1 MIELYSLEAEENV
14 LGSLLVDGLAM
25 ADVIDIISHNDFY
38 RDRNQCIF
46 EVCQSLFSI
55 GEAINQVTVT
65 HELSRLKKLTDIDG
79 ASYLSGLIARCATSV
94 HIESYAR
101 IVADFSIKREL
112 LAASKKIEELV
123 YTDDIEKAY
132 GDALGVLLQIKMSSK
147 KDTVIFPEDSAEY
160 ALDRYSKLY
169 NQKEESLLSFGL
181 PSLDKVGGMQG
192 GEVIVVSGKTGH
204 GKTTLAKQIYRNV
217 MNKYGFVLYVS
228 LEMPQPQDMDMNIA
242 RLTEKYVLEIQR
254 GKYKDEFYG
263 EISNA
268 TGKVSEER
276 VCRYFPS
283 TRTLP
288 HIYAAARKVQAKVG
302 LKLIVVDYIQ
312 LIEGARG
319 GNLLEERM
327 SNISRNL
334 KYMAMDLN
342 IPVIALSRMTRD
354 KEADDINRLYG
365 SGALEYDAD
374 WVLFMK
380 SDIEKNTGTITISK
394 HRMGGIKGEF
404 EVNYDWRKQEYSEGI
419 VSSKPVENKEGLWMD

>member
-1 MIELYSLEAEENV
+1 LIELYSLEAEENV
-14 LGSLLVDGLAM
+14 LGALLIDEMAM
-25 ADVIDIISHNDFY
+25 ADVIDILSHNDFH
-38 RDRNQCIF
+38 REKTQSVF
-46 EVCQSLFSI
+46 EVCQNLFNR
-55 GEAINQVTVT
+55 GERINQVTVT
-65 HELSRLKKLTDIDG
+65 HELARLNKLTDIDG
-79 ASYLSGLIARCATSV
+79 ASYISGLIANCATSV
-94 HIESYAR
+94 GIESYAK
-101 IVADFSIKREL
+101 IVADFSNKRAL
-112 LAASKKIEELV
+112 LAASKKIEDLV

-147 KDTVIFPEDSAEY
+147 KDTIIFPEDSAEY
-160 ALDRYSKLY
+160 ALNRYSKL
-169 NQKEESLLSFGL
+169 NTQEEETLLSFGL
-181 PSLDKVGGMQG
+181 PSLDKIGGMQG
-192 GEVIVVSGKTGH
+192 GEVLVVSGKTGH
-204 GKTTLAKQIYRNV
+204 GKTTLAKQIYRHV
-217 MNKYGFVLYVS
+217 MKKFGFVLYVS

-242 RLTEKYVLEIQR
+242 RLTGEYVLKIQR
-254 GKYKDEFYG
+254 GHYTEQLYG
-263 EISNA
+263 NICDA
-268 TGKVSEER
+268 TGKVSEEK

-404 EVNYDWRKQEYSEGI
+404 EVNYDWRKQEYSE
-419 VSSKPVENKEGLWMD
+419 VKAVTNPVENKEGLWMN